1 MFQAFAQRLYLRI
14 WLAVVG
20 GVAVL
25 TLLVGLAWKVA
36 QEHEVRNSV
45 QGTLARELTVTDANG
60 AVVLQGSFE
69 RQRRRSGGN
78 SGNGSNTD
86 SLRFAIQGDDGQA
99 YLLEMTP
106 HRGRPP
112 PPPSPLDISYWLR
125 PPLGFVWLLGLVG
138 LAVALAV
145 FPIIRRLLK
154 RLENLQRSVQ
164 QFGEGNLAVRV
175 PTQGQDEVA
184 DLARTFNK
192 MADNIQSNDN
202 SRGQFMGNIAHEL
215 RTPKQSE
222 AHDQITLC
230 FIQHILPP
238 RLTA

>member
-112 PPPSPLDISYWLR
+112 PPPSPLDISY
-125 PPLGFVWLLGLVG
+125 
-138 LAVALAV
+138 
-145 FPIIRRLLK
+145 
-154 RLENLQRSVQ
+154 
-164 QFGEGNLAVRV
+164 
-175 PTQGQDEVA
+175 
-184 DLARTFNK
+184 
-192 MADNIQSNDN
+192 
-202 SRGQFMGNIAHEL
+202 
-215 RTPKQSE
+215 
-222 AHDQITLC
+222 
-230 FIQHILPP
+230 
-238 RLTA
+238 

>member
-78 SGNGSNTD
+78 SGNGSTTD

-112 PPPSPLDISYWLR
+112 PPPWE
-125 PPLGFVWLLGLVG
+125 PPARV
-138 LAVALAV
+138 
-145 FPIIRRLLK
+145 RL
-154 RLENLQRSVQ
+154 
-164 QFGEGNLAVRV
+164 
-175 PTQGQDEVA
+175 
-184 DLARTFNK
+184 
-192 MADNIQSNDN
+192 
-202 SRGQFMGNIAHEL
+202 
-215 RTPKQSE
+215 
-222 AHDQITLC
+222 
-230 FIQHILPP
+230 
-238 RLTA
+238 